1 MLVVVV
7 LVPAVIRS
15 GGWLVFVSTSWAA
28 AACPRV
34 LGIVFVD
41 SDQNEAPLLLFS
53 GRGRGATSPSYYG
66 RDVDGQGGST
76 LFSVSMFFSRSS
88 GVVLLSCHLSFFTDW
103 PYLWQRSVPPLL
115 PHRRRNTL
123 VSWPDLN
130 NIFDKVFFFIR
141 NTWMYGTSTGRSY
154 SNKNNTEAICEWRL
168 YCGKYVMNRTDLEL
182 VCYCKFCNQYI
193 ASMNYPYKTFRQF
206 FLAQYST
213 QISYC
218 FC

>member
-1 MLVVVV
+1 MAAKIIFKLDLPLTVRVSAHCFGVTSPCLCDTFPKFGDLFSHRVEDGADCQLVLLPWSLSQVSWFAMGSTAAIRPSESLLGITAFVMLVVVV

-53 GRGRGATSPSYYG
+53 GRGRGVTSPSYYG

-76 LFSVSMFFSRSS
+76 LFSASMFFSRSS

-103 PYLWQRSVPPLL
+103 PYL
-115 PHRRRNTL
+115 
-123 VSWPDLN
+123 
-130 NIFDKVFFFIR
+130 
-141 NTWMYGTSTGRSY
+141 
-154 SNKNNTEAICEWRL
+154 
-168 YCGKYVMNRTDLEL
+168 
-182 VCYCKFCNQYI
+182 
-193 ASMNYPYKTFRQF
+193 
-206 FLAQYST
+206 
-213 QISYC
+213 
-218 FC
+218 